1 MISIPVSVASPPLR
15 WWRGLLLSCALVAPL
30 AWGHDG
36 PHPSRPATA
45 KSPEA
50 VLAAPLNVAVPD
62 VAVIDHEGRR
72 LRFGSDLVKGRTVL
86 VNFIFT
92 GCTSVCSPLT
102 AIMKATQE
110 QLTAAGKADVQ
121 IVSVTVDPL
130 NDTPERLRAYAA
142 GIGAGGAKWRF
153 VTGSRANI
161 DAILKGFGVPLGGNL
176 EEHTPMVFVGRGE
189 PQRWSRAYGLAGPKA
204 IVSRVLASAHPDAV
218 MPGSWLKTVS
228 TRGASALTPAPAPG
242 PAASTLPGIDSMR
255 GAAAQHAATARP
267 QRLGAGD
274 AASYFTNLPVLTHDR
289 GRVRF
294 YDDLVRGRIVL
305 VHAFYTGC
313 GDVCSPVG
321 FNLAQVQAA
330 LARQTGAPAV
340 QIISL
345 SVDAVADTPE
355 VLAAYAQRH
364 GAGPGWSFVT
374 GKKENVDW
382 VLSKLGLYV
391 PEKEQHQAALWVG
404 NDRTQTWMKLHAL
417 APPAAIVAAVRK
429 LM

>member
-1 MISIPVSVASPPLR
+1 MPSLPVPLSPSPLR
-15 WWRGLLLSCALVAPL
+15 WWRGLLLSCAVLAPL
-30 AWGHDG
+30 AWAHDG
-36 PHPSRPATA
+36 PHPSRPAA
-45 KSPEA
+45 ARPPEA
-50 VLAAPLNVAVPD
+50 VLAAPLAVSVPD
-62 VAVIDHEGRR
+62 VQVTDHEGRR
-72 LRFGSDLVKGRTVL
+72 LRFGSELVKGRTVL

-102 AIMKATQE
+102 AIMKETQA

-142 GIGAGGAKWRF
+142 GIGAGGPKWRF
-153 VTGSRANI
+153 VTGSRASI

-176 EEHTPMVFVGRGE
+176 EDHTPMVFVGRGE

-204 IVSRVLASAHPDAV
+204 IVSRVLASARPEAAV
-218 MPGSWLKTVS
+218 AGTWLKTVS
-228 TRGASALTPAPAPG
+228 TRGASA
-242 PAASTLPGIDSMR
+242 AASAPTPGAGNLPGIDSMR

-330 LARQTGAPAV
+330 LAKQAGAPAV

-391 PEKEQHQAALWVG
+391 PEKEQHQAALWIG